1 MFRNLTATAVVDLSA
16 STNTTFTYETV
27 GAGYL
32 LVDQITGTLEEAI
45 AVGGFTST
53 AGIVQIQVG
62 STVVAEFSTGTT
74 TAALAIGQTVEFTPD
89 TTNAPEGVFTVAAGD
104 IVTVKLTT
112 QGTGGTVTGT
122 LRVNI
127 PMEED
132 LG

>member
-16 STNTTFTYETV
+16 STNTTFTYETL
-27 GAGYL
+27 GAGYIL
-32 LVDQITGTLEEAI
+32 ADQITGTLEEAI
-45 AVGGFTST
+45 AAGGFTST
-53 AGIVQIQVG
+53 AGIVQVQVG
-62 STVVAEFSTGTT
+62 STVVAQYSTGTT
-74 TAALAIGQTVEFTPD
+74 TAALAIGQTVELTPD
-89 TTNAPEGVFTVAAGD
+89 TTNAPEGIYPLVAGD
-104 IVTVKLTT
+104 VVTVKLTT